1 MSRPPGHRRGALL
14 GLAMRPR
21 LWPRFTR
28 AVVRLAT
35 HEVRLHWKC
44 WLGGHRATTVRR
56 IALTAVEQIDAL
68 KTR

>member
-35 HEVRLHWKC
+35 HEVRLHCLC
-44 WLGGHRATTVRR
+44 WRSGNRANTIRLMEASERERR
-56 IALTAVEQIDAL
+56 
-68 KTR
+68 